1 MSHEEPQASWSELL
15 RGRRGMQSLALVGC
29 VALEAT
35 NVFLVTTIMPSVVK
49 DIGGFSYYA
58 MNTTMFVIASILG
71 AAIAGRMAERI
82 GSKRIL
88 MIGLG
93 IFAGATVVAALAP
106 TMYILILART
116 IEGFAGGILLSMAYV
131 LIRQVFEERLWPRA
145 VGLVSAMW
153 GIATFSGPAIGGIFT
168 EIGHWRWAFWSMLP
182 FNALLV
188 LLVLVWLP
196 TPQTPPRTA
205 EDDAQNVLPIA
216 RLVLLTLSVLMV
228 SASSVLHVLW
238 QQGVLIVIGALCLAQ
253 LIYIDK
259 DAKNPILPTGS
270 YGPSAQRAIYITM
283 SVLALASTIEI
294 FAPYFFQII
303 QGHSPIYAGYLTTAM
318 SAGWSFSALFG
329 SGVRRAWGRR
339 AIQFGPILMS
349 AALFCFA
356 WVSQQQSGVQQGWG
370 LAGFVLNLVLIG
382 MGIGLAWPHLLSTLF
397 RIVPDSQGAIA
408 SSSVSTVQQYA
419 MAIGS
424 ALAGLIVNT
433 TTRGASGDVTAVSR
447 AAFWTFIIFASLL
460 LIAIASAH
468 QTLRRT
474 QTSA

>member
-1 MSHEEPQASWSELL
+1 
-15 RGRRGMQSLALVGC
+15 MQSLALVGC

-49 DIGGFSYYA
+49 DIGGFSYYS

-71 AAIAGRMAERI
+71 AAIAGRMSERI
-82 GSKRIL
+82 GSKRIFL
-88 MIGLG
+88 LGLG
-93 IFAGATVVAALAP
+93 IFASATVLAALAP

-168 EIGHWRWAFWSMLP
+168 EYGHWRWAFWSMLP
-182 FNALLV
+182 ITLLLALLV
-188 LLVLVWLP
+188 IFWLP
-196 TPQTPPRTA
+196 TPKPQERTA
-205 EDDAQNVLPIA
+205 ATDAQNVLPIA
-216 RLVLLTLSVLMV
+216 RLALLTGSVLMV
-228 SASSVLHVLW
+228 SAASVLHVVWQQAVLIGVGMVFLW
-238 QQGVLIVIGALCLAQ
+238 QLVR
-253 LIYIDK
+253 IDRH
-259 DAKNPILPTGS
+259 APNPILPTGS
-270 YGPSAQRAIYITM
+270 YDRTAERAIYITM
-283 SVLALASTIEI
+283 SILALASTIEI
-294 FAPYFFQII
+294 FTPYFLQII

-329 SGVRRAWGRR
+329 AGVSKQWGRR
-339 AIQFGPILMS
+339 AIQFGPVLMCL
-349 AALFCFA
+349 ALGTFA
-356 WVSQQQSGVQQGWG
+356 WVSQLQTGVQSGWG
-370 LAGFVLNLVLIG
+370 LAGFVLNLILIG

-397 RIVPDSQGAIA
+397 RVVPDSQGAIA

-433 TTRGASGDVTAVSR
+433 STHGHNQSVETVSR
-447 AAFWTFIIFASLL
+447 AAFWTYVIFAVLL
-460 LIAIASAH
+460 VFAIYSAH
-468 QTLRRT
+468 QTLSRT
-474 QTSA
+474 REAA